1 MGIGKEFFPVRVW
14 IAERGLLPTVTD
26 LELSLN
32 MIENTWI
39 FLISRPPAFKTRVT
53 MIPHVLKFW
62 KVTFKQKDQS
72 NTTALVNLFTTGFPD
87 ELFNIKTK
95 EKILT

>member
-14 IAERGLLPTVTD
+14 IAEGGLLPTVTD

-39 FLISRPPAFKTRVT
+39 FLISRPPAFKTWVT